1 MNFSAAYLFVG
12 LLAAGGLYFAARR
25 SAACVLRRK
34 NIPPDTATSV
44 GTILAA
50 AFFIIY
56 LAAAAV
62 LSATLVPHSNE
73 LAKVLF
79 SPADPPPL
87 AAAPDT
93 PAERGKIAAEHDR
106 AERQRWIAET
116 TQQLLNEAGTRRQ
129 LFGQEQ
135 SYIVAEGI
143 SGTQDRYLPPKPEAA
158 APAAQNGPEPE
169 TKIAVQGM
177 VSSSADISSLLAD
190 SNLPQSIQEKP
201 PAQQQPAAVPN
212 NTSTSLPP
220 PVAVVPDNTPHQQ
233 VPADQPVRQSAPLPT
248 QQAVQPQNAAEQVSC
263 SEIRKYMDSA
273 DMQLFQRAM
282 RQEAGI
288 PSPWRGPG
296 GFYIV
301 IPAAIKGNC
310 REYSIQATIQG
321 RMLRCQAVCAEASS
335 APATAGRIVPSPPQE
350 KQIILNSM
358 SSLDQDAL
366 IKALSYHG
374 PVSWRGMSGIF
385 YTVSP
390 VRLGNPCREY
400 MVQANIQ
407 GRIVQYLES
416 NCR

>member
-1 MNFSAAYLFVG
+1 MNFSVAYLLVG

-34 NIPPDTATSV
+34 NIPPDAATSV

-62 LSATLVPHSNE
+62 LSATFVPHSSK
-73 LAKVLF
+73 LTKMIF
-79 SPADPPPL
+79 SPADPPPV
-87 AAAPDT
+87 ADAPDT
-93 PAERGKIAAEHDR
+93 IAEQGKIAAEHDR

-116 TQQLLNEAGTRRQ
+116 TQQLLNEVGARRQ

-135 SYIVAEGI
+135 NYIVAEGI
-143 SGTQDRYLPPKPEAA
+143 SGTEDRYLPPKPEAA
-158 APAAQNGPEPE
+158 APVAQNTE
-169 TKIAVQGM
+169 TKISVQGM
-177 VSSSADISSLLAD
+177 VSSTDDISSLLAD
-190 SNLPQSIQEKP
+190 SSLPQSIEEKPTPP
-201 PAQQQPAAVPN
+201 PAQQ
-212 NTSTSLPP
+212 P
-220 PVAVVPDNTPHQQ
+220 PVAVVPDNTPRQQ
-233 VPADQPVRQSAPLPT
+233 VPADQPVRQSAPLPI
-248 QQAVQPQNAAEQVSC
+248 QQPVQPQNAAEQVSC

-282 RQEAGI
+282 RQETGI

-321 RMLRCQAVCAEASS
+321 RMLRCQAVCAEAS
-335 APATAGRIVPSPPQE
+335 APATAGRIVPSQPQE

-407 GRIVQYLES
+407 GKIVQYLES